1 MQKNPDQQP
10 RKTLLISSNG
20 GGLGHLS
27 RQVAISLAGSAAEL
41 LSPLILTMSKGSD
54 AVRQMGL
61 NVEYVPS
68 RREKE
73 MSFSNW
79 HRFLSSNIVEIV
91 RRNNIEV
98 VHFDGV
104 SIYPG
109 VVLASMELPDI
120 PFAWTRR
127 GMWKKS
133 SSTRALVAAKIFDLI
148 IEPGDLAVSADH
160 GPTSKRTDAIRVP
173 PITLTDVVPRL
184 MREEAAQAIGLDP
197 NRKTV
202 LVAIGSGALGDNRSV
217 SAVVCQTVEQIG
229 GWQIVVATSPIATE
243 QSHRAQNVYHLP
255 TSYPMTQFLN
265 VFDAAVIAA
274 GYNAPHEMIS
284 AQIPSL
290 LLPNLD
296 TVCDD
301 QSARAIGMAERRLA
315 IMISPGD
322 ELELVKQVQT
332 LLRQDTRTRLS
343 RNIKEL
349 NPQESHGGAIDV
361 ARLLS
366 KLKVQA
372 SRRIYRRFW
381 GSLARIRLSA
391 ASKSEPLRR
400 RLHTRKNS
408 GES

>member
-1 MQKNPDQQP
+1 MQIHLDHQP

-27 RQVAISLAGSAAEL
+27 RQVAIALAGSTAEI

-61 NVEYVPS
+61 DVEYVPS
-68 RREKE
+68 RREKD

-79 HRFLSSNIVEIV
+79 HRFLSSTIVEAV
-91 RRNNIEV
+91 QRNNIEV

-127 GMWKKS
+127 GMWKKN
-133 SSTRALVAAKIFDLI
+133 SSTRALVAAKIFDLVV
-148 IEPGDLAVSADH
+148 EPGELAISADH
-160 GPTSKRTDAIRVP
+160 GPTSRRTDAIRVS

-184 MREEAAQAIGLDP
+184 IREEAAQAIGLDP
-197 NRKTV
+197 NRKSV

-243 QSHRAQNVYHLP
+243 QSYRAQSVYHLP
-255 TSYPMTQFLN
+255 TAYPMTQFLN
-265 VFDAAVIAA
+265 VFDAAVVAA

-284 AQIPSL
+284 AHIPSL

-301 QSARAIGMAERRLA
+301 QTARAVGMSERQLA

-322 ELELVKQVQT
+322 ESELVKQVQT
-332 LLRQDTRTRLS
+332 LLRHDTRARLR
-343 RNIKEL
+343 RNIEGL
-349 NPQESHGGAIDV
+349 NPQESHGGALDV
-361 ARLLS
+361 ATLLS
-366 KLKVQA
+366 TLKVQD
-372 SRRIYRRFW
+372 SHRIHRRFW
-381 GSLARIRLSA
+381 GSLARVLLSA

-400 RLHTRKNS
+400 RLHTRKK
-408 GES
+408 